1 MKIIFIFSFI
11 ISSSLSQEI
20 FVQTEEKNLYR
31 SAVEYSFDEI
41 LDNGAYTFALE
52 NLSGI
57 IKITGHAGSGSHL
70 VIDNRVRAVSNKNA
84 IAILKN
90 SQINVYHDDGNK
102 NVSIKKLSERYDH
115 KIITTIDLHIP
126 INTNIKGFV
135 KNGDVQINKLRGSVD
150 LKTESVDTELNNLSG
165 NIVFNTKGGN
175 INIKKTNGTIRLNVI
190 SGDIDIMQCEGNIF
204 TSIENGIVKL
214 EKIKGEIKSATTLG
228 DIEISYFDGRQC
240 SFDINVGNL
249 IAKNCNSDFNVNID
263 INPSLFPIEDKL
275 NSIVNYET
283 VINLITKLAK
293 NKHYEL
299 LDNVSILGILYLS
312 SGFTH
317 PLKLGFLFSAKALLD
332 SIKSSLSP

>member
-1 MKIIFIFSFI
+1 MKIISIFLLI

-57 IKITGHAGSGSHL
+57 IKVTGHSGSGSHL

-135 KNGDVQINKLRGSVD
+135 KNGDIQINKLRGSVD

-175 INIKKTNGTIRLNVI
+175 IKKKKRMG
-190 SGDIDIMQCEGNIF
+190 
-204 TSIENGIVKL
+204 
-214 EKIKGEIKSATTLG
+214 
-228 DIEISYFDGRQC
+228 
-240 SFDINVGNL
+240 
-249 IAKNCNSDFNVNID
+249 
-263 INPSLFPIEDKL
+263 P
-275 NSIVNYET
+275 
-283 VINLITKLAK
+283 
-293 NKHYEL
+293 
-299 LDNVSILGILYLS
+299 
-312 SGFTH
+312 
-317 PLKLGFLFSAKALLD
+317 
-332 SIKSSLSP
+332 